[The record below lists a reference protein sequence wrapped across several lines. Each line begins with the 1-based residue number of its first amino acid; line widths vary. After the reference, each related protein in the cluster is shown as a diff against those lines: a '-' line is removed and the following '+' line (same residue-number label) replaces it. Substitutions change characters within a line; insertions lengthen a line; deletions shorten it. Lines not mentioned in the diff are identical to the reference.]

1 MEKNVRN
8 HVEIVLLLFVILK
21 MEHVIVVKVH
31 FGEKIVQNLAMQV
44 VQFQAME
51 HVYKKMEVVFHVFKV
66 IMEQIVY
73 KNVRKIVW
81 EALVTKIQENV
92 IVQ

>member
-1 MEKNVRN
+1 
-8 HVEIVLLLFVILK
+8 

-31 FGEKIVQNLAMQV
+31 IGEKIVQYLAMQV
-44 VQFQAME
+44 VQIQAVE

-66 IMEQIVY
+66 IMEKIVY
-73 KNVRKIVW
+73 KNVRNIVW